1 MNSRQEREEIL
12 VKNIFNNIKA
22 YFVNINRH
30 KKITTQKSIFVV
42 LDTETTGLDVNEGHR
57 IVSIAATKIKNL
69 KITNEILDELVNP
82 ECQISERSIE
92 IHHITQEQVEN
103 KPALKELDNKI
114 YNFLE
119 DTVLVGHNLNFDIKF
134 IIKSAP
140 YTTIAHRVKNIVTI
154 DTIYLAAGIY
164 PHFKS
169 YELSF
174 LCENLKIQTEDQTR
188 HSALGDSVITA
199 RLFLHLLEEA
209 SKKNVTTIG
218 GILHLCQQ
226 GKQIQILMKD
236 LNKIH

>member
-1 MNSRQEREEIL
+1 M
-12 VKNIFNNIKA
+12 KNIFNNIKA
-22 YFVNINRH
+22 YFLNINRY
-30 KKITTQKSIFVV
+30 KAATVQESIFAV

-57 IVSIAATKIKNL
+57 IVSIGATKIKNL
-69 KITNEILDELVNP
+69 KITNEIIDELVNP
-82 ECQISERSIE
+82 ERQISEPSIK
-92 IHHITQEQVEN
+92 IHHITQEQVQN
-103 KPALKELDNKI
+103 KPVLKKLDEKI

-119 DTVLVGHNLNFDIKF
+119 NTVLVGHNLNFDIKF

-140 YTTIAHRVKNIVTI
+140 YTTIAHRVKNIVRI

-164 PHFKS
+164 PHFNS
-169 YELSF
+169 YELSL
-174 LCENLKIQTEDQTR
+174 LCKTLKIQTEDQKR

-209 SKKNVTTIG
+209 SKKNVNTIG

-236 LNKIH
+236 FNKIH

>member
-1 MNSRQEREEIL
+1 
-12 VKNIFNNIKA
+12 VKNIFKNIKA
-22 YFVNINRH
+22 YFVNINRY
-30 KKITTQKSIFVV
+30 KTATTQETIFAV
-42 LDTETTGLDVNEGHR
+42 LDTETTGLNVNQGHR
-57 IVSIAATKIKNL
+57 IISIAATKIKNL

-82 ECQISERSIE
+82 ERQISEPSIK
-92 IHHITQEQVEN
+92 IHNITQEQVQN
-103 KPALKELDNKI
+103 KPVLKELDEKI

-119 DTVLVGHNLNFDIKF
+119 NTVLVGHNLNFDIKF
-134 IIKSAP
+134 IVSSGP

-154 DTIYLAAGIY
+154 DTIYLSAGIY
-164 PHFKS
+164 PHFNS

-174 LCENLKIQTEDQTR
+174 LCKTLKIQTEDQTR

-209 SKKNVTTIG
+209 GKKNINTIG

-236 LNKIH
+236 FNKIH

>member
-1 MNSRQEREEIL
+1 

-22 YFVNINRH
+22 YFLNINRY
-30 KKITTQKSIFVV
+30 KAATLQESIFAV

-57 IVSIAATKIKNL
+57 IVSIGATKIKNL
-69 KITNEILDELVNP
+69 KITNEIIDELVNP
-82 ECQISERSIE
+82 ERQISEPSIK
-92 IHHITQEQVEN
+92 IHHITQEQVQN
-103 KPALKELDNKI
+103 KPVLKKLDEKI

-119 DTVLVGHNLNFDIKF
+119 NTVLVGHNLNFDIKF

-164 PHFKS
+164 PHFNS
-169 YELSF
+169 YELSL
-174 LCENLKIQTEDQTR
+174 LCKTLKIQTEDQKR

-209 SKKNVTTIG
+209 NKKNVNTTCS
-218 GILHLCQQ
+218 ILHLCQQ

-236 LNKIH
+236 FNTIH

>member
-1 MNSRQEREEIL
+1 

-22 YFVNINRH
+22 YFVDINRY
-30 KKITTQKSIFVV
+30 KTATTQESIFAV
-42 LDTETTGLDVNEGHR
+42 LDTETTGLNVNEGHR
-57 IVSIAATKIKNL
+57 IISIAATKIKNL

-82 ECQISERSIE
+82 ERQISEPSIK
-92 IHHITQEQVEN
+92 IHNITQEQVQN
-103 KPALKELDNKI
+103 KPVLKELDEKI

-119 DTVLVGHNLNFDIKF
+119 NTVLVGHNLNFDIKF
-134 IIKSAP
+134 IVSSGP

-154 DTIYLAAGIY
+154 DTIYLSAGIY
-164 PHFKS
+164 PHFNS

-174 LCENLKIQTEDQTR
+174 LCKTLKIQTEDQTR

-209 SKKNVTTIG
+209 RKKNINTIG

-236 LNKIH
+236 FNKIH

>member
-1 MNSRQEREEIL
+1 

-22 YFVNINRH
+22 YFANINRY
-30 KKITTQKSIFVV
+30 KTVTTKESVFVV
-42 LDTETTGLDVNEGHR
+42 LDTETTGLNVNDGHR

-82 ECQISERSIE
+82 ERQISEPSIK
-92 IHHITQEQVEN
+92 IHHITQEKVKN
-103 KPALKELDNKI
+103 KPLLKELDDQI

-119 DTVLVGHNLNFDIKF
+119 NTILVGHNLNFDIKF

-188 HSALGDSVITA
+188 HSAIGDSVITA
-199 RLFLHLLEEA
+199 RLFLHLLVEA
-209 SKKNVTTIG
+209 SKKDVNTIG
-218 GILHLCQQ
+218 GILNLCQQ
-226 GKQIQILMKD
+226 GKQIQYLMKD
-236 LNKIH
+236 FNKIH

>member
-1 MNSRQEREEIL
+1 M
-12 VKNIFNNIKA
+12 KNIFNNIKA
-22 YFVNINRH
+22 YFANINRY
-30 KKITTQKSIFVV
+30 KTVTTKESVFVV
-42 LDTETTGLDVNEGHR
+42 LDTETTGLNVNDEHR

-82 ECQISERSIE
+82 ERQISEPSIK
-92 IHHITQEQVEN
+92 IHHITQEKVKN
-103 KPALKELDNKI
+103 KPLLKELDDQI

-119 DTVLVGHNLNFDIKF
+119 NTILVGHNLNFDIKF

-209 SKKNVTTIG
+209 SKKNVNTIG
-218 GILHLCQQ
+218 GILQLCQQ

-236 LNKIH
+236 FNKIH

>member
-1 MNSRQEREEIL
+1 M
-12 VKNIFNNIKA
+12 KNIFNNIKA
-22 YFVNINRH
+22 YFLNINRY
-30 KKITTQKSIFVV
+30 KTATTQESIFAV
-42 LDTETTGLDVNEGHR
+42 LDTETTGLNVNEGHR

-82 ECQISERSIE
+82 ERQISEPSIK
-92 IHHITQEQVEN
+92 IHHITQEQVQN
-103 KPALKELDNKI
+103 KPVLKELDEKI

-119 DTVLVGHNLNFDIKF
+119 NTVLVGHNLNFDIKF
-134 IIKSAP
+134 IVSSGP

-164 PHFKS
+164 PHFNS

-174 LCENLKIQTEDQTR
+174 LCKTLKIQTEDQKR
-188 HSALGDSVITA
+188 HSAIGDSVITA

-209 SKKNVTTIG
+209 SKKNINTIG
-218 GILHLCQQ
+218 GILNLCQQ

-236 LNKIH
+236 FNKIH

>member
-1 MNSRQEREEIL
+1 M
-12 VKNIFNNIKA
+12 KNIFNNIKA
-22 YFVNINRH
+22 YFLNINRY
-30 KKITTQKSIFVV
+30 KAATVQESIFAV
-42 LDTETTGLDVNEGHR
+42 LDTDTTGLDVNEGHR
-57 IVSIAATKIKNL
+57 IVSIGATKIKNL
-69 KITNEILDELVNP
+69 KITNEIIDELVNP
-82 ECQISERSIE
+82 ERQISEPSIK
-92 IHHITQEQVEN
+92 IHHITQEQVQN
-103 KPALKELDNKI
+103 KPVLKKLDEKI

-119 DTVLVGHNLNFDIKF
+119 NTVLVGHNLNFDIKF

-164 PHFKS
+164 PHFNS
-169 YELSF
+169 YELSL
-174 LCENLKIQTEDQTR
+174 LCKTLKIQTEDQKR

-209 SKKNVTTIG
+209 SKKNVNTIG

-236 LNKIH
+236 FNKIH

>member
-1 MNSRQEREEIL
+1 
-12 VKNIFNNIKA
+12 VKNIFKNIKA
-22 YFVNINRH
+22 YFVNINRY
-30 KKITTQKSIFVV
+30 KTATTQETIFAV
-42 LDTETTGLDVNEGHR
+42 LDTETTGLNVNEGHR
-57 IVSIAATKIKNL
+57 IVSIGATKIKKL

-82 ECQISERSIE
+82 EREISEPSIK
-92 IHHITQEQVEN
+92 IHNITQEQVQN
-103 KPALKELDNKI
+103 KPVLKKLDEKI

-119 DTVLVGHNLNFDIKF
+119 NTVLVGHNLNFDIKF
-134 IIKSAP
+134 IVSSGP

-164 PHFKS
+164 PHFNS

-174 LCENLKIQTEDQTR
+174 LCKTLKIQTEDQTR

-209 SKKNVTTIG
+209 GKKNINTIG

-236 LNKIH
+236 FNKIH

>member
-1 MNSRQEREEIL
+1 

-22 YFVNINRH
+22 YFVSINRY
-30 KKITTQKSIFVV
+30 KTATTQESIFAV
-42 LDTETTGLDVNEGHR
+42 LDTETTGLNVNEGHR
-57 IVSIAATKIKNL
+57 IVSIGATKIKNL

-82 ECQISERSIE
+82 ERQISEPSIK
-92 IHHITQEQVEN
+92 IHHITQEQVQN
-103 KPALKELDNKI
+103 KPVLKELDEKI
-114 YNFLE
+114 YNFLKN
-119 DTVLVGHNLNFDIKF
+119 TVLVGHNLNFDIKF

-164 PHFKS
+164 PHLKS

-174 LCENLKIQTEDQTR
+174 LCENLKIQTKDQTR
-188 HSALGDSVITA
+188 HSAIGDSVITA

-209 SKKNVTTIG
+209 SKKNINTIG

-226 GKQIQILMKD
+226 GKQIQYLMKD
-236 LNKIH
+236 FNKIH

>member
-1 MNSRQEREEIL
+1 M
-12 VKNIFNNIKA
+12 KNIFSNIKA
-22 YFVNINRH
+22 YFANINRY
-30 KKITTQKSIFVV
+30 KTVTTKESVFVV
-42 LDTETTGLDVNEGHR
+42 LDTETTGLNVNDGHR

-82 ECQISERSIE
+82 ERQISEPSIK
-92 IHHITQEQVEN
+92 IHHITQEKVKN
-103 KPALKELDNKI
+103 KPLLKELDDKI

-119 DTVLVGHNLNFDIKF
+119 NTILVGHNLNFDIKF

-188 HSALGDSVITA
+188 HSAIGDSVITA
-199 RLFLHLLEEA
+199 RLFLHLLVEA
-209 SKKNVTTIG
+209 SKKDVNTIG
-218 GILHLCQQ
+218 GILNLCQQ
-226 GKQIQILMKD
+226 GKQIQYLMKD
-236 LNKIH
+236 FNKIH

>member
-1 MNSRQEREEIL
+1 M
-12 VKNIFNNIKA
+12 KNIFNNIKA
-22 YFVNINRH
+22 YFLNINRY
-30 KKITTQKSIFVV
+30 KVATVQESIFAV

-57 IVSIAATKIKNL
+57 IVSIGATKIKNL

-82 ECQISERSIE
+82 ERQISEPSIK
-92 IHHITQEQVEN
+92 IHNITQEQVQN
-103 KPALKELDNKI
+103 NPVLKELDEKI

-119 DTVLVGHNLNFDIKF
+119 NTVLVGHNLNFDIKF
-134 IIKSAP
+134 IVSSGP

-154 DTIYLAAGIY
+154 DTIYLSAGIY
-164 PHFKS
+164 PHFNS

-174 LCENLKIQTEDQTR
+174 LCKTLKIQTEDQTR

-209 SKKNVTTIG
+209 GKKNINTIG

-236 LNKIH
+236 FNKIH

>member
-1 MNSRQEREEIL
+1 M
-12 VKNIFNNIKA
+12 KNIFNNIKA
-22 YFVNINRH
+22 YFVNINRY
-30 KKITTQKSIFVV
+30 KTATTQESIFAV
-42 LDTETTGLDVNEGHR
+42 LDTETTGLNVNEGHR
-57 IVSIAATKIKNL
+57 IISIAATKIKNL

-82 ECQISERSIE
+82 ERQISEPSIK
-92 IHHITQEQVEN
+92 IHNITQEQVQN
-103 KPALKELDNKI
+103 KPVLKELDEKI

-119 DTVLVGHNLNFDIKF
+119 NTVLVGHNLNFDIKF
-134 IIKSAP
+134 IVSSGP

-154 DTIYLAAGIY
+154 DTIYLSAGIY
-164 PHFKS
+164 PHFNS

-174 LCENLKIQTEDQTR
+174 LCKTLKIQTEDQTR

-209 SKKNVTTIG
+209 RKKNINTIG

-236 LNKIH
+236 FNKIH

>member
-1 MNSRQEREEIL
+1 

-30 KKITTQKSIFVV
+30 KTITTQESIFVV

-92 IHHITQEQVEN
+92 IHHITQEQVQN
-103 KPALKELDNKI
+103 KPALKELDYKI

-119 DTVLVGHNLNFDIKF
+119 KTVLVGHNLNFDIKF

-236 LNKIH
+236 FNKIH

>member
-1 MNSRQEREEIL
+1 M
-12 VKNIFNNIKA
+12 KNIFNNIKA
-22 YFVNINRH
+22 YFLNINRY
-30 KKITTQKSIFVV
+30 KAATVQESIFAV

-57 IVSIAATKIKNL
+57 IVSIGATKIKNL
-69 KITNEILDELVNP
+69 KITNEIIDELVNP
-82 ECQISERSIE
+82 ERQISEPSIK
-92 IHHITQEQVEN
+92 IHHITQEQVQN
-103 KPALKELDNKI
+103 KPVLKKLDEKI

-119 DTVLVGHNLNFDIKF
+119 NTVLVGHNLNFDIKF
-134 IIKSAP
+134 IVSSGP

-164 PHFKS
+164 PHFNS

-174 LCENLKIQTEDQTR
+174 LCKTLKIQTEDQKR

-209 SKKNVTTIG
+209 SKKNVNTIG

-236 LNKIH
+236 FNKIH

>member
-1 MNSRQEREEIL
+1 

-22 YFVNINRH
+22 YFLNINRY
-30 KKITTQKSIFVV
+30 KTATTQESIFAV
-42 LDTETTGLDVNEGHR
+42 LDTETTGLNVNEGHR
-57 IVSIAATKIKNL
+57 IISIAATKIKNL

-82 ECQISERSIE
+82 ERQISEPSIK
-92 IHHITQEQVEN
+92 IHNITQEQVQN
-103 KPALKELDNKI
+103 KPVLKELDEKI

-119 DTVLVGHNLNFDIKF
+119 NTVLVGHNLNFDIKF
-134 IIKSAP
+134 IVSSGP

-154 DTIYLAAGIY
+154 DTIYLSAGIY
-164 PHFKS
+164 PHFNS

-174 LCENLKIQTEDQTR
+174 LCKTLKIQTEDQTR

-209 SKKNVTTIG
+209 GKKNINTIG

-236 LNKIH
+236 FNKIH

>member
-1 MNSRQEREEIL
+1 M
-12 VKNIFNNIKA
+12 KNIFNNIKA
-22 YFVNINRH
+22 YFLNINRY
-30 KKITTQKSIFVV
+30 KAATVQESIFAV

-57 IVSIAATKIKNL
+57 IVSIGATKIKNL
-69 KITNEILDELVNP
+69 KITNEIIDELVNP
-82 ECQISERSIE
+82 ERQISEPSIK
-92 IHHITQEQVEN
+92 IHHITQEQVQN
-103 KPALKELDNKI
+103 KPVLKKLDEKI

-119 DTVLVGHNLNFDIKF
+119 NTVLVGHNLNFDIKF

-164 PHFKS
+164 PHFNS
-169 YELSF
+169 YELSL
-174 LCENLKIQTEDQTR
+174 LCKTLKIQTEDQKR

-209 SKKNVTTIG
+209 SKKNINSIG

-236 LNKIH
+236 FNKIH

>member
-1 MNSRQEREEIL
+1 
-12 VKNIFNNIKA
+12 VKNIFKNIKA
-22 YFVNINRH
+22 YFVNINRY
-30 KKITTQKSIFVV
+30 KTATTQESIFAV
-42 LDTETTGLDVNEGHR
+42 LDTETTGLNVNEGHR

-82 ECQISERSIE
+82 DRQISEPSIK
-92 IHHITQEQVEN
+92 IHHITQEQVKN
-103 KPALKELDNKI
+103 KPLLKELDNKI
-114 YNFLE
+114 YNFL
-119 DTVLVGHNLNFDIKF
+119 DNTVLVGHNLKFDIKF

-209 SKKNVTTIG
+209 NKKSVNTIG

-226 GKQIQILMKD
+226 GKQIQYLMKD
-236 LNKIH
+236 FNKIH

>member
-1 MNSRQEREEIL
+1 
-12 VKNIFNNIKA
+12 VKNIFKNIKA
-22 YFVNINRH
+22 YFVNINRY
-30 KKITTQKSIFVV
+30 KTATTQESIFAV
-42 LDTETTGLDVNEGHR
+42 LDTETTGLNVNEGHR
-57 IVSIAATKIKNL
+57 IISIAATKIKNL

-82 ECQISERSIE
+82 ERQISEPSIK
-92 IHHITQEQVEN
+92 IHNITQEQVQN
-103 KPALKELDNKI
+103 KPVLKELDEKI

-119 DTVLVGHNLNFDIKF
+119 NTVLVGHNLNFDIKF
-134 IIKSAP
+134 IINSAP

-164 PHFKS
+164 PHFKN

-174 LCENLKIQTEDQTR
+174 LCDNLKIQTEDQIR

-209 SKKNVTTIG
+209 GKKNINTIG

-236 LNKIH
+236 FNKIH

>member
-1 MNSRQEREEIL
+1 M
-12 VKNIFNNIKA
+12 KNIFNNIKA
-22 YFVNINRH
+22 YFLNINRY
-30 KKITTQKSIFVV
+30 KTAATQESIFTV
-42 LDTETTGLDVNEGHR
+42 LDTETTGLNVNEGHR

-82 ECQISERSIE
+82 ERQISEPSIK
-92 IHHITQEQVEN
+92 IHHITQEQVQN
-103 KPALKELDNKI
+103 KPVLKQLDEKI

-119 DTVLVGHNLNFDIKF
+119 KTVLVGHNLNFDIKF
-134 IIKSAP
+134 IVSSGP

-164 PHFKS
+164 PHFNS

-174 LCENLKIQTEDQTR
+174 LCKTLKIQTEDQTR
-188 HSALGDSVITA
+188 HSAFGDSVITA

-209 SKKNVTTIG
+209 SKKNINTIG

-236 LNKIH
+236 FNKIH

>member
-1 MNSRQEREEIL
+1 M
-12 VKNIFNNIKA
+12 KNIFNNIKA
-22 YFVNINRH
+22 YFANINRY
-30 KKITTQKSIFVV
+30 KTATTKESVFAV
-42 LDTETTGLDVNEGHR
+42 LDTETTGLNVNDGHR

-82 ECQISERSIE
+82 ERQISEPSIK
-92 IHHITQEQVEN
+92 IHHITQEQVKN
-103 KPALKELDNKI
+103 KPLLKELDDKI

-119 DTVLVGHNLNFDIKF
+119 NTLLVGHNLKFDIKF

-188 HSALGDSVITA
+188 HSAIGDSIITA

-209 SKKNVTTIG
+209 SKKSINTIG
-218 GILHLCQQ
+218 GILQLCRQ
-226 GKQIQILMKD
+226 GKQIKYLTKD
-236 LNKIH
+236 FNKIH

>member
-1 MNSRQEREEIL
+1 M
-12 VKNIFNNIKA
+12 KNIFKNIKA
-22 YFVNINRH
+22 YFLNINRY
-30 KKITTQKSIFVV
+30 KTATTQESIFAV
-42 LDTETTGLDVNEGHR
+42 LDTETTGLNVNEGHR
-57 IVSIAATKIKNL
+57 IISIAATKIKNL

-82 ECQISERSIE
+82 EREISEPSIK
-92 IHHITQEQVEN
+92 IHNITQEQVQN
-103 KPALKELDNKI
+103 KPVLKELDEKI

-119 DTVLVGHNLNFDIKF
+119 NTVLVGHNLNFDIKF
-134 IIKSAP
+134 IVSSGP

-154 DTIYLAAGIY
+154 DTIYLSAGIY
-164 PHFKS
+164 PHFNS

-174 LCENLKIQTEDQTR
+174 LCKTLKIQTEDQTR

-209 SKKNVTTIG
+209 GKKNINTIG

-236 LNKIH
+236 FNKIH

>member
-1 MNSRQEREEIL
+1 M
-12 VKNIFNNIKA
+12 KNIFNNIKA
-22 YFVNINRH
+22 YFLNINRY
-30 KKITTQKSIFVV
+30 KAATVQESIFAV

-57 IVSIAATKIKNL
+57 IVSIGATKIKNL
-69 KITNEILDELVNP
+69 KITNEIIDELVNP
-82 ECQISERSIE
+82 ERQISEPSIK
-92 IHHITQEQVEN
+92 IHHITQEQVQN
-103 KPALKELDNKI
+103 KPVLKKLDEKI

-119 DTVLVGHNLNFDIKF
+119 NTVLVGHNLNFDIKF

-164 PHFKS
+164 PHFNS

-174 LCENLKIQTEDQTR
+174 LCKTLKIQTEDQKR

-209 SKKNVTTIG
+209 RKKNINTIG

-226 GKQIQILMKD
+226 GKQIQYLMKD
-236 LNKIH
+236 FNKIH

>member
-209 SKKNVTTIG
+209 SKKNVTTVG

-236 LNKIH
+236 FNKIH

>member
-1 MNSRQEREEIL
+1 M
-12 VKNIFNNIKA
+12 KNIFNNIKA
-22 YFVNINRH
+22 YFLNINRY
-30 KKITTQKSIFVV
+30 KAATVQESIFAV

-57 IVSIAATKIKNL
+57 IVSIGATKIKNL
-69 KITNEILDELVNP
+69 KITNEIIDELVNP
-82 ECQISERSIE
+82 ERQISEPSIK
-92 IHHITQEQVEN
+92 IHHITQEQVQN
-103 KPALKELDNKI
+103 KSVLKKLDEKI

-119 DTVLVGHNLNFDIKF
+119 NTVLVGHNLNFDIKF

-164 PHFKS
+164 PHFNS

-174 LCENLKIQTEDQTR
+174 LCKTLKIQTEDQKR

-209 SKKNVTTIG
+209 SKKNVNTIG

-226 GKQIQILMKD
+226 GKQIQYLMKD
-236 LNKIH
+236 FNKIH

>member
-1 MNSRQEREEIL
+1 M
-12 VKNIFNNIKA
+12 KNIFNNIKA
-22 YFVNINRH
+22 YFVNINRY
-30 KKITTQKSIFVV
+30 KAATTQESTFVI
-42 LDTETTGLDVNEGHR
+42 LDTETTGLNVNEGHR

-92 IHHITQEQVEN
+92 IHHITQEQVQN
-103 KPALKELDNKI
+103 KPVFKELDDNI

-119 DTVLVGHNLNFDIKF
+119 NAVLVGHNLEFDIKF
-134 IIKSAP
+134 IIKSGP

-174 LCENLKIQTEDQTR
+174 LCETLKIQTEDQKR
-188 HSALGDSVITA
+188 HSAIGDSVITA

-209 SKKNVTTIG
+209 SKKNINTIG
-218 GILHLCQQ
+218 GILNLCQQ
-226 GKQIQILMKD
+226 GKQIQYLMKD
-236 LNKIH
+236 FNKIH

>member
-1 MNSRQEREEIL
+1 

-22 YFVNINRH
+22 YFANINRY
-30 KKITTQKSIFVV
+30 KTVTTKESVFVV
-42 LDTETTGLDVNEGHR
+42 LDTETTGLNVNDGHR

-82 ECQISERSIE
+82 ERQISEPSIK
-92 IHHITQEQVEN
+92 IHHITQEKVKN
-103 KPALKELDNKI
+103 KPLLKELDDKI

-119 DTVLVGHNLNFDIKF
+119 NTILVGHNLNFDIKF

-209 SKKNVTTIG
+209 SKKNVNTIG
-218 GILHLCQQ
+218 GILQLCQQ

-236 LNKIH
+236 FNKIH

>member
-1 MNSRQEREEIL
+1 M
-12 VKNIFNNIKA
+12 KNIFNNIKA

-30 KKITTQKSIFVV
+30 KTITTQESIFVV

-92 IHHITQEQVEN
+92 IHHITQEQVQN
-103 KPALKELDNKI
+103 KPVFKELDDKI

-119 DTVLVGHNLNFDIKF
+119 NAVLVGHNLEFDIKF
-134 IIKSAP
+134 IIKSGP

-174 LCENLKIQTEDQTR
+174 LSKTLKIQTEDQTR
-188 HSALGDSVITA
+188 HSAIGDSVITA

-209 SKKNVTTIG
+209 SKKNINTIG
-218 GILHLCQQ
+218 GILNLCQQ

-236 LNKIH
+236 FNKIH

>member
-1 MNSRQEREEIL
+1 M
-12 VKNIFNNIKA
+12 KNIFNNIKA
-22 YFVNINRH
+22 YFLNINRY
-30 KKITTQKSIFVV
+30 KTAATQESVFTV
-42 LDTETTGLDVNEGHR
+42 LDTETTGLNVNEGHR

-82 ECQISERSIE
+82 ERQISEPSIK
-92 IHHITQEQVEN
+92 IHHITQEQVQN
-103 KPALKELDNKI
+103 KPVLKQLDEKI

-119 DTVLVGHNLNFDIKF
+119 NTVLVGHNLNFDIKF

-140 YTTIAHRVKNIVTI
+140 YTTIAHRVKNILTI

-164 PHFKS
+164 PHFNS

-174 LCENLKIQTEDQTR
+174 LCKTLKIQTEDQTR

-209 SKKNVTTIG
+209 GKKNINTIG

-236 LNKIH
+236 FNKIH

>member
-1 MNSRQEREEIL
+1 M
-12 VKNIFNNIKA
+12 KNIFNNIKA
-22 YFVNINRH
+22 YFLNINRY
-30 KKITTQKSIFVV
+30 KTAATQESVFTV
-42 LDTETTGLDVNEGHR
+42 LDTETTGLNVNEGHR

-82 ECQISERSIE
+82 ERQISEPSIK
-92 IHHITQEQVEN
+92 IHHITQEQVQN
-103 KPALKELDNKI
+103 KPVLKQLDEKI

-119 DTVLVGHNLNFDIKF
+119 NTVLVGHNLNFDIKF
-134 IIKSAP
+134 IVSSGP

-164 PHFKS
+164 PHFNS

-174 LCENLKIQTEDQTR
+174 LCKTLKIQTEDQTR

-209 SKKNVTTIG
+209 SKKNINTIG

-236 LNKIH
+236 FNKIH

>member
-1 MNSRQEREEIL
+1 M
-12 VKNIFNNIKA
+12 KNIFNNIKA
-22 YFVNINRH
+22 YFVSINRY
-30 KKITTQKSIFVV
+30 KTATTQESIFAV
-42 LDTETTGLDVNEGHR
+42 LDTETTGLNVNEGHR
-57 IVSIAATKIKNL
+57 IVSIGATKIKNL
-69 KITNEILDELVNP
+69 KITNEIIDELVNP
-82 ECQISERSIE
+82 ERQISEPSIK
-92 IHHITQEQVEN
+92 IHHITQEQVQN
-103 KPALKELDNKI
+103 KPVLKKLDEKI

-119 DTVLVGHNLNFDIKF
+119 NTVLVGHNLNFDIKF

-164 PHFKS
+164 PHFNS
-169 YELSF
+169 YELSL
-174 LCENLKIQTEDQTR
+174 LCKTLKIQTEDQKR

-209 SKKNVTTIG
+209 SKKNENTIG

-236 LNKIH
+236 FNKIH